1 MPTIDQAIKA
11 FINIRAELSS
21 LKKDYEASVADL
33 KEKQGR
39 IQAFADAK
47 MKEMGVDN
55 LKSTEFGTVFRK
67 TTPLISTND
76 KSAYTAFVMERIQE
90 EEGVDG
96 LYYMNIAASKSA
108 VTDYM
113 SNHENALPPGIKYDQ
128 KVEIQFRAPT
138 KKK

>member
-11 FINIRAELSS
+11 FINIRAELSNR
-21 LKKDYEASVADL
+21 KKDYEASVADL

-47 MKEMGVDN
+47 MKELGVDN
-55 LKSTEFGTVFRK
+55 LKSNEFGTVFRK
-67 TTPLISTND
+67 TTPLISIND
-76 KSAYTAFVMERIQE
+76 KSAYTTFVMERIQ

-96 LYYMNIAASKSA
+96 LYYMDIAASKSA
-108 VTDYM
+108 ITDYM
-113 SNHENALPPGIKYDQ
+113 GSHENALPPGIKYDQ